1 MKVLLKILAVVA
13 AAVCVLMFVFGFFGY
28 DTHYGDITT
37 TVIRGANDLVASGDF
52 ADTTTVSFK
61 AADDAVLTDAQ
72 LKAAAAAFE
81 QRMAYFSVLA
91 DYRVAVDY
99 AERSVWV
106 TVPSNEYL
114 ESVMNYL
121 VLDMGFEAHTG
132 TEQTENTLVFDET
145 GISGVTPHYETNANT
160 GAAYYT
166 VEISLKKDAR
176 DSYIETVNSLLE
188 EGEASGSVQYVSFWF
203 NDSMIESRAVNEA
216 YSGGSILLT
225 SSSLTATTVDQ
236 MTILLNSE
244 PLPATM
250 TYGQSYE
257 SPARLGE
264 SIQSVLWITAAAV
277 FGAIALWLIIKYRVS
292 GVIAAL
298 CTLGT
303 AGGVMAVLSGFYSAR
318 PTPFTLA
325 ALAGGVAVV
334 FLSIEC
340 SLRDCE
346 AVSRAFPS
354 KAGSPVASALRGT
367 IGGSAVGYAVAMV
380 IGLALTLLT
389 RQNGLL
395 YGWISGAMNAAQ
407 IGTFDITEFGTFG
420 AVLLFGTLISVC
432 FNIAGERIMLLAAS
446 DCAGL
451 KKASLYGGKGE

>member
-13 AAVCVLMFVFGFFGY
+13 AAVCVMMFVFGMFGY
-28 DTHYGDITT
+28 DTRYGEITT
-37 TVIRGANDLVASGDF
+37 TVIRGADDLVASGDF

-61 AADDAVLTDAQ
+61 AADDATLTDEELEAV
-72 LKAAAAAFE
+72 AASFE
-81 QRMAYFSVLA
+81 QRMSYFSVLA

-99 AERSVWV
+99 AERTVWV
-106 TVPSNEYL
+106 TVPSSEYS

-132 TEQTENTLVFDET
+132 TEQTENTLIFDES
-145 GISGVTPHYETNANT
+145 GISRVTPHYETSTT
-160 GAAYYT
+160 GYSYYT
-166 VEISLKKDAR
+166 VEIALTKEAR
-176 DSYIETVNSLLE
+176 EKYIETTKSLAE
-188 EGEASGSVQYVSFWF
+188 ESQASGSVQYVSFWF
-203 NDSMIESRAVNEA
+203 NDSMVESRAVNEA
-216 YSGGSILLT
+216 YSGGSVLLT
-225 SSSLTATTVDQ
+225 SSSLSATTVDQ
-236 MTILLNSE
+236 MTILLNCE

-250 TYGQSYE
+250 TYGQTYE

-264 SIQSVLWITAAAV
+264 NIQSVLWIAAAAV
-277 FGAIALWLIIKYRVS
+277 FGAVALWFIIKYRVS
-292 GVIAAL
+292 GFIAAL
-298 CTLGT
+298 CMLGT
-303 AGGVMAVLSGFYSAR
+303 AGGVMAVLSGFYSAT

-325 ALAGGVAVV
+325 ALAGGIAVI
-334 FLSIEC
+334 FMGLEC

-346 AVSRAFPS
+346 AVRNAFPS
-354 KAGSPVASALRGT
+354 KSGSPVASALRGT
-367 IGGSAVGYAVAMV
+367 IGGSAVGYAVALV

-395 YGWISGAMNAAQ
+395 FNWVSGAMKAAQ
-407 IGTFDITEFGTFG
+407 IGTLDITEFGTFG

-432 FNIAGERIMLLAAS
+432 FNIAGERLMLLAAS